1 LGVNLG
7 KLGFLADVD
16 KNDIENAVKRLVE
29 DKFTVDE
36 RMMLDT
42 VIVRDGKIIA
52 EDIVLN
58 DVVIS
63 REQYP
68 GFCILKH
75 ILTMPLWIFIR
86 ETG

>member
-1 LGVNLG
+1 
-7 KLGFLADVD
+7 
-16 KNDIENAVKRLVE
+16 
-29 DKFTVDE
+29 
-36 RMMLDT
+36 MMLDT

-63 REQYP
+63 R
-68 GFCILKH
+68 GAISRICILKH